1 MNMKDNIYDRKK
13 LTAKE
18 EAIMACFW
26 ERGAMFV
33 REVIDMLPEPKP
45 HFNTVSTYVRSLES
59 KGWLTHEQMG
69 NSYRYMPAVGVK
81 EYRDRSFGGFVN
93 RFFGRSYLNVVSSLV
108 KEEKISAQ
116 ELRELLKQIEADG
129 KDKEV

>member
-1 MNMKDNIYDRKK
+1 MNNKESKFDRTK

-33 REVIDMLPEPKP
+33 REVIDMLPDPKP

-69 NSYRYMPAVGVK
+69 NSYKYMPAVGVT

-116 ELRELLKQIEADG
+116 ELRDLLKQIEES
-129 KDKEV
+129 DKEKEV